1 MSEHAPELSALESK
15 LTTLTPVPSA
25 VDRDYLLFQAGRA
38 SVRRN
43 AWVWQAATGC
53 LIVAVAGLT
62 LALLSRPVPSRG
74 EPITV
79 ERIVYLPAPP
89 VADVPAS
96 SAVYSS
102 PKSVEP
108 ASAADE
114 DRWVDQAENL
124 RHRQQVMRFGVEAL
138 PETRSRPTG
147 EKALPMDPLIGL
159 PASTLDDGA
168 GRMLL
173 GLHLGAGSR

>member
-15 LTTLTPVPSA
+15 LTTLTPLPSA

-43 AWVWQAATGC
+43 TWVWQAATAC

-89 VADVPAS
+89 ATAPAS
-96 SAVYSS
+96 STVFSS
-102 PKSVEP
+102 PKAVEP
-108 ASAADE
+108 VSVADE
-114 DRWVDQAENL
+114 DRWADQAENL
-124 RHRQQVMRFGVEAL
+124 RHRQQVMRFGVDAL
-138 PETRSRPTG
+138 PEPRSRPTG
-147 EKALPMDPLIGL
+147 EKALPMDPLMGL
-159 PASTLDDGA
+159 PASTLDEGA

-173 GLHLGAGSR
+173 GLHLGAGPK